1 MSRTVYIVAG
11 ILGVLVGMG
20 FVMPAVALMR
30 DAGALPNESVGLLL
44 LGLTLTLSGV
54 ASGYAALRAHSQRV
68 Q

>member
-1 MSRTVYIVAG
+1 
-11 ILGVLVGMG
+11 MG

-30 DAGALPNESVGLLL
+30 DTGALPNESVGLLL

-54 ASGYAALRAHSQRV
+54 ASGYAALRASSQRV